1 MKDTIFTLISE
12 NPIQIPKLR
21 ETLTAMNIVDVGDIF
36 EDLDMERTIQIFR
49 LLPKSIAANVFAH
62 IVHEKQQIII
72 EALTDVEVGG
82 IIEGLFMDDAVD
94 FIEEMPANVVNRV
107 LSNVTPERR
116 DVINRLLKYPEE
128 SVGSIMTTE
137 YMSLREDFTV
147 LEAFARMREN
157 RVKGIHTCYI
167 VRRDKI
173 LLGAVSLKS
182 LLLAKEHERVGDL
195 VRTHVISAQ
204 THDDQ
209 EIAAGLFRKYDFLSL
224 PVVDKEN
231 RLVGIITVDDMV
243 EIVEEEATEDFERMA
258 GISPSEE
265 PYLRTGVFMHSRGR
279 IGWLMVLMLAA
290 TFTEMIIG
298 GFEDALL
305 LIPILGTL
313 IPLLMDSGGNAGS
326 QTATLVIRSMALD
339 EIHFKDILKVWWLET
354 RVAFLCGLLLAGINA
369 LRMIIFAPADTDPTY
384 TAVILTVSV
393 TLVVVALIANTLG
406 CLLPMIGKKIKIDPA
421 VFATPMITT
430 VKDTVTLMIFFYLA
444 RAIIGGI

>member
-1 MKDTIFTLISE
+1 MKETIFTLISD
-12 NPIQIPKLR
+12 NPIRIPLFQ
-21 ETLTAMNIVDVGDIF
+21 EALASMNIVDVGEIF
-36 EDLDMERTIQIFR
+36 EDLSTERTIQIFR
-49 LLPKSIAANVFAH
+49 LLPKDIAANVFAH
-62 IVHEKQQIII
+62 IIPEKQQIII

-94 FIEEMPANVVNRV
+94 FIEEMPANVVSRV
-107 LSNVTPERR
+107 LQTATPERR

-147 LEAFARMREN
+147 LEAFAKMREN
-157 RVKGIHTCYI
+157 HRVKGIHTCYI

-209 EIAAGLFRKYDFLSL
+209 EQAAGLFRKYDFLSL

-258 GISPSEE
+258 GIAPLEDE
-265 PYLRTGVFMHSRGR
+265 YLRTGVFRHSRSR

-290 TFTEMIIG
+290 VFTELIIE
-298 GFEDALL
+298 GFETALL
-305 LIPILGTL
+305 HVSILAAFIPM
-313 IPLLMDSGGNAGS
+313 LMDAGGNAGS
-326 QTATLVIRSMALD
+326 QTATLIIRSMVLD
-339 EIHFKDILKVWWLET
+339 EIKFKDIFRVWWIEIKVALICGMILATATGLFTVFFLE
-354 RVAFLCGLLLAGINA
+354 G
-369 LRMIIFAPADTDPTY
+369 ADIYVT
-384 TAVILTVSV
+384 LTVSL
-393 TLVVVALIANTLG
+393 TLLAVAILANTLG
-406 CLLPMIGKKIKIDPA
+406 CLLPMAGKKIKIDPA

-430 VKDTVTLMIFFYLA
+430 IKDAVTMLIFFYLA
-444 RAIIGGI
+444 RLIIGI

>member
-1 MKDTIFTLISE
+1 MKETILFLMNE
-12 NPIQIPKLR
+12 NPIRVPQLQDAF
-21 ETLTAMNIVDVGDIF
+21 TAMNIVDIGDIF
-36 EDLDMERTIQIFR
+36 EDLNKERTIQIFR
-49 LLPKSIAANVFAH
+49 LLPKDIAANVFAH
-62 IVHEKQQIII
+62 IVPEKQQIIV

-94 FIEEMPANVVNRV
+94 FIEEMPANVVSRV

-116 DVINRLLKYPEE
+116 DVINRLLQYPED
-128 SVGSIMTTE
+128 SVGSVMTTE
-137 YMSLREDFTV
+137 YMALREDFTV

-157 RVKGIHTCYI
+157 PVRGIHTCYI

-195 VRTHVISAQ
+195 VRTQIINAQ

-231 RLVGIITVDDMV
+231 RLVGIITVDDVV
-243 EIVEEEATEDFERMA
+243 EIVEEEATEDFEKMA
-258 GISPSEE
+258 GISPSED

-290 TFTEMIIG
+290 ILTEMIIG

-305 LIPILGTL
+305 LLPILGTL

-339 EIHFKDILKVWWLET
+339 EIRFSDIFKVWWLET
-354 RVAFLCGLLLAGINA
+354 RVAFLCGVLLAAINS
-369 LRMIIFAPADTDPTY
+369 LRMIIFAPVEASPY
-384 TAVILTVSV
+384 YNAVIFTVSV
-393 TLVVVALIANTLG
+393 TLILIALLANTLG

-421 VFATPMITT
+421 IFATPMITT
-430 VKDTVTLMIFFYLA
+430 LKDAVTVLIFFYLA
-444 RAIIGGI
+444 RLIIGGI

>member
-1 MKDTIFTLISE
+1 MNEKILSLISE
-12 NPIQIPKLR
+12 NPIRVPQLQ
-21 ETLTAMNIVDVGDIF
+21 ETFANMNIVDVADIF
-36 EDLDMERTIQIFR
+36 EDLNKERTIQIFR
-49 LLPKSIAANVFAH
+49 LLPKDIAANVFAH
-62 IVHEKQQIII
+62 IVPEKQQIIV

-94 FIEEMPANVVNRV
+94 FIEEMPANVVSRV

-116 DVINRLLKYPEE
+116 DVINRLLQYPED
-128 SVGSIMTTE
+128 SVGTIMTTE

-167 VRRDKI
+167 VRRDKV
-173 LLGAVSLKS
+173 LLGALSLKT

-209 EIAAGLFRKYDFLSL
+209 EQAAALFRKYDFLSL

-258 GISPSEE
+258 GILPSEE
-265 PYLRTGVFMHSRGR
+265 PYLRMGVFRHSRGR

-290 TFTEMIIG
+290 ILTEMIIG
-298 GFEDALL
+298 DYENNHVLL
-305 LIPILGTL
+305 LFPVLGML
-313 IPLLMDSGGNAGS
+313 IPMLMDAGGNAGS
-326 QTATLVIRSMALD
+326 QTSTLIIRSMALD
-339 EIHFKDILKVWWLET
+339 EIRFKDILRVWWLEI
-354 RVAFLCGLLLAGINA
+354 RVAFVCGLVLAAANI
-369 LRMIIFAPADTDPTY
+369 LQMLIFFPARF
-384 TAVILTVSV
+384 AVVLTVTV
-393 TLVVVALIANTLG
+393 TLMLVILIANSLG
-406 CLLPMIGKKIKIDPA
+406 SLLPIVGKKMGVDPA
-421 VFATPMITT
+421 VFATPMLTT
-430 VKDTVTLMIFFYLA
+430 IKDATALLVYFFLSRMIL
-444 RAIIGGI
+444 GV